1 MDQDKLHKLAGILI
15 VGGGICQAMGIL
27 LFTPECFFGGTLIVI
42 GGAILTICMLEH
54 DRIQP

>member
-15 VGGGICQAMGIL
+15 VGGGICQATGIL
-27 LFTPECFFGGTLIVI
+27 LFTPELLCGGTLIVI